1 MARKTDEIKTRILNE
16 VLSMTELENIEEGE
30 YKIYA
35 HINKTNGKVYIGQ
48 TKQKLYKR
56 SRGGKGYQD
65 SPYFWKAIE
74 KYGWDNFEHIVLI
87 DGISLTS
94 ANQIEEKLIGV
105 FDFTNRSLGYN
116 LHYGGNNSKQNP
128 EAIEKRRRAMIG
140 RHHSPEARR
149 KISEGHK
156 NPSIETRRKI
166 SEALRKRK
174 ATEKQKILARERFL
188 GNRYRAKPINQYDL
202 DGNFIKQW
210 GCAKD
215 VENEIGI
222 NHSNIGKCCNF
233 NAKTAGGFQW
243 RYSIGEY
250 EKCGKISP
258 MGVHSN
264 QYPVEQYN
272 KQGCYIKTWS
282 SLAEIKHELK
292 TVNTTNIIKCC
303 NNEIK
308 SAYGYIWKYP
318 VYESKKGGT

>member
-1 MARKTDEIKTRILNE
+1 MANLLEEELIKKYNTTDDKIGYNISYGGRNSVRSPESIAKFIQSTTGKKRSLEARKN
-16 VLSMTELENIEEGE
+16 
-30 YKIYA
+30 
-35 HINKTNGKVYIGQ
+35 
-48 TKQKLYKR
+48 
-56 SRGGKGYQD
+56 
-65 SPYFWKAIE
+65 
-74 KYGWDNFEHIVLI
+74 
-87 DGISLTS
+87 
-94 ANQIEEKLIGV
+94 
-105 FDFTNRSLGYN
+105 
-116 LHYGGNNSKQNP
+116 
-128 EAIEKRRRAMIG
+128 
-140 RHHSPEARR
+140 
-149 KISEGHK
+149 ISEGHK
-156 NPSIETRRKI
+156 NPTLETRRKI

-202 DGNFIKQW
+202 DGNFIKRW

-222 NHSNIGKCCNF
+222 DHGNVGKCCNF

-243 RYSIGEY
+243 RYSSGEY

-258 MGVHSN
+258 VGVHSN

-292 TVNTTNIIKCC
+292 IANTTNITKCC

-318 VYESKKGGT
+318 VYESKREALEDDKQKII